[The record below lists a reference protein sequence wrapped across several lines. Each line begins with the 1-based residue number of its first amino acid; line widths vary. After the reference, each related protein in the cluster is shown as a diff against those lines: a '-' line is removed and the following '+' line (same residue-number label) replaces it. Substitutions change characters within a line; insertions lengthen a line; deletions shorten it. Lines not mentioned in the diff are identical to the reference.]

1 MGGGFMD
8 NIQKYYA
15 HLELRNKIL
24 SSDAQSFEDLFTE
37 IMSQKS
43 PDFQPVKPQGRLGD
57 MKNDGY
63 ISSNGQYFQV
73 YGPENPES
81 KIKEAMA
88 KITTDASGLLQHW
101 QGITEIVYVVNDK
114 FKGANVAVHQLIQ
127 DLKSDISK
135 LGVKLNVQIT
145 LWTARQIENIFFELS
160 DEQITRI
167 ISPSFIVVKP
177 YFDIDYSSLA
187 EVVNYIAQLPFNHTD
202 TTLRA
207 PKFEE
212 KIVFNNLSELIST
225 RLTSQYLNNDA
236 IKDYFDRNGDYL
248 ADTLRDRFASLYQ
261 EAKSLIVDDCTNNDY
276 MYIYIRRKACP
287 ENAGKAF
294 VENVESLMAYYFEA
308 CDIFEE
314 PKVGVTV

>member
-1 MGGGFMD
+1 MGGGLM
-8 NIQKYYA
+8 NKIQKYFA
-15 HLELRNKIL
+15 RLEFRNKIL
-24 SSDAQSFEDLFTE
+24 ISDAQSFEDLFTE
-37 IMSQKS
+37 IMSQKLPS
-43 PDFQPVKPQGRLGD
+43 FQPVKPQGRLGD

-63 ISSNGQYFQV
+63 VSSSGQYFQV
-73 YGPENPES
+73 YGPENIES
-81 KIKEAMA
+81 KIHEAIA
-88 KITTDASGLLQHW
+88 KITTDANGLVQHW

-114 FKGANVAVHQLIQ
+114 FKGANVTVHQLIQ
-127 DLKSDISK
+127 ELTREITK
-135 LGVKLNVQIT
+135 LGEKLNVQIT
-145 LWTARQIENIFFELS
+145 LWTARQIENAFLELS
-160 DEQITRI
+160 DEQMTRI
-167 ISPSFIVVKP
+167 ISPSFLVVDP
-177 YFDIDYSSLA
+177 CYDIDYASLS
-187 EVVNYIAQLPFNHTD
+187 EVVKYIAQLPFNHTD

-212 KIVFNNLSELIST
+212 KIVFNNLSEQIST
-225 RLTSQYLNNDA
+225 RLNAQYLNNTE
-236 IKDYFDRNGDYL
+236 IKDYFDRNGGYL